1 MATEFE
7 ARRAIVDIGRRI
19 WERGYVAA
27 NDGNLSVRIPGGR
40 IVVTP
45 TGRSKGFL
53 GPSEL
58 VVVDLDGVRVAG
70 SLEPTSEL
78 AMHLFAYRSRPDVS
92 GVVHAH
98 PPKATAFAASG
109 VPLAECVL
117 PEVVLTLGS
126 VPLASYATPSTEEV
140 PRSLEELIGVYSAM
154 LLKNHGVLT
163 LGADLEQAYFRME
176 TVEHFAEITIA
187 AKVIGG
193 PSPLSQEEVR
203 KLLHVR
209 EKLGIAASS
218 VSCVACGACDRPTGG
233 EPSEPRASADP
244 EVGGT
249 GRGAPGGR
257 PDDEAIIR
265 EVVREVERRLQAG
278 EPPSTKKG
286 RTP

>member
-7 ARRAIVDIGRRI
+7 ARRAIVEIGRRV

-27 NDGNLSVRIPGGR
+27 NDGNLSVRLPGNR

-53 GPSEL
+53 EPADL
-58 VVVDLDGVRVAG
+58 VVVDLGGARLMGA
-70 SLEPTSEL
+70 LEPTSEL
-78 AMHLFAYRSRPDVS
+78 AMHLFVYRRRPDVL

-109 VPLAECVL
+109 VPLAQCVL

-140 PRSLEELIGVYSAM
+140 PRSLEDLIGSYSAM
-154 LLKNHGVLT
+154 LLKNHGVLS
-163 LGADLEQAYFRME
+163 LGADIEQAYFRME
-176 TVEHFAEITIA
+176 TVEHFAEITLA
-187 AKVIGG
+187 AKILGG

-209 EKLGIAASS
+209 EKLGIAPDAG
-218 VSCVACGACDRPTGG
+218 SCVQCGACESPAESGSTPESAGPGSSAAGPAPGRGGTGG
-233 EPSEPRASADP
+233 ES
-244 EVGGT
+244 G
-249 GRGAPGGR
+249 
-257 PDDEAIIR
+257 DEGIVR
-265 EVVREVERRLQAG
+265 EIVREVERRLAAG
-278 EPPSTKKG
+278 RPPNPKEG
-286 RTP
+286 